1 MTVDDLMEQAYEI
14 FDKGKLT
21 KPDIEKLREIQDDL
35 ELLTNNQNVSA
46 RFGEMIAQAM
56 IDPNVYNP

>member
-14 FDKGKLT
+14 FDQGKLR

-35 ELLTNNQNVSA
+35 ELLTNDQNVSA

>member
-1 MTVDDLMEQAYEI
+1 MTVNEFMERAYEI
-14 FDKGKLT
+14 FDQGKLR

-35 ELLTNNQNVSA
+35 ELLTNDQNVSA

>member
-1 MTVDDLMEQAYEI
+1 MTVNELMERAYEI
-14 FDKGKLT
+14 FDKGKLR

-35 ELLTNNQNVSA
+35 ELLTNDQNVSA

>member
-1 MTVDDLMEQAYEI
+1 MTVNELMERAYEI
-14 FDKGKLT
+14 FDQGKLR

-35 ELLTNNQNVSA
+35 ELLTNDQNVSA